1 MTTLYSFSGTDGQ
14 SPGHLLQ
21 ATNGNFYGLADI
33 GGAMGDGTVFEITPA
48 GVLTTL
54 YSFCSQKNCGDGSFP
69 NGLMQ
74 ATNGN
79 FYGTTANGGLSG
91 NWGTIFQITP
101 KGALTT
107 LHRFCSQT
115 NCADGALPQAGLM
128 LDTDGT
134 FYGVTSGGTYGTIFS
149 LSSGISPFVEALPNF
164 GRAGRVVGILGTDLT
179 GTTGVSFNGTPATTF
194 TVLSPTAIKVTVPSG
209 ATTGTIQVT
218 TPRGTLKSNLA
229 FKVVP

>member
-1 MTTLYSFSGTDGQ
+1 
-14 SPGHLLQ
+14 
-21 ATNGNFYGLADI
+21 
-33 GGAMGDGTVFEITPA
+33 
-48 GVLTTL
+48 
-54 YSFCSQKNCGDGSFP
+54 
-69 NGLMQ
+69 
-74 ATNGN
+74 
-79 FYGTTANGGLSG
+79 
-91 NWGTIFQITP
+91 
-101 KGALTT
+101 
-107 LHRFCSQT
+107 
-115 NCADGALPQAGLM
+115 M

-218 TPRGTLKSNLA
+218 TPKGTLKSNLA